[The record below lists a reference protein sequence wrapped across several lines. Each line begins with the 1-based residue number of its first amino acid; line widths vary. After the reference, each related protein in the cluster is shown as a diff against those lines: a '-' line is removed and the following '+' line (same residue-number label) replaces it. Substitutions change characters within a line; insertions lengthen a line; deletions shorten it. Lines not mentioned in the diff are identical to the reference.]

1 MNIHCFTRFSI
12 FTAVIACSLIPPVI
26 HARSTELVEPPPVTI
41 DCNLSADKMKEGIMR
56 GGAVRG
62 WMVVSQTPGNTEL
75 KYIKGNNKHIISVN
89 VKYTANS
96 FAITYK
102 DSVNLNYGVMEDGTR
117 RLHPRPIGWM
127 TNLSGDIRVATN
139 NFCHG

>member
-1 MNIHCFTRFSI
+1 MNIRRFARSS
-12 FTAVIACSLIPPVI
+12 FFVAALTCSLMPPVI

-41 DCNLSADKMKEGIMR
+41 NCNLPADKMKEGIMR

-75 KYIKGNNKHIISVN
+75 KYIKGNNKHIITVN

-102 DSVNLNYGVMEDGTR
+102 DSVNLNYEVTDDGTR